1 MKVLSTKDIQV
12 SNLKMVVFG
21 AAGAGKTVLCSTAP
35 NPLIISSEGGLLSL
49 RGLDVPY
56 VEIKTA
62 NDLNSAYEM
71 ARKSDYQSICIDSLS
86 EVAESLL
93 VELKK
98 GVNDPRQAYGQLA
111 EAMMVM
117 MRKFR
122 DLPDKHV
129 IYTAKQ
135 EIKTDESTGSM
146 IIRPIMPGQLLPT
159 QLPYLMDLVCHLSVD
174 KKGERKLQTKAD
186 RTKVAKDRSGK
197 LDDFEPANIQYLINK
212 IGS

>member
-1 MKVLSTKDIQV
+1 LKVLSTKDIQV

-35 NPLIISSEGGLLSL
+35 KPLIISSEGGLLSL

-111 EAMMVM
+111 EAMMIM

-197 LDDFEPANIQYLINK
+197 LDDFEPANIQHLITK

>member
-197 LDDFEPANIQYLINK
+197 LADFEPANIQHIINK